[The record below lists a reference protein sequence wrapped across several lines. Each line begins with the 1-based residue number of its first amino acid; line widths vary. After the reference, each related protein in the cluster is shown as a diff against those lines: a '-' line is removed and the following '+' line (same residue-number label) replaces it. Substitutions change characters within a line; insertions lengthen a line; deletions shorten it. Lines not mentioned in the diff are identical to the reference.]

1 MKKLCFGSLLTV
13 LCQIKKK
20 HSQEILY
27 SCLTSPK
34 TRPVDGSLEDKG
46 SVGHRKSGKDDM
58 TEDSKWVFLTT
69 GFDEIKEAYEANLSQ
84 CLDEKKYKQSV
95 LALREIIDEDAS
107 IPPDETIGAKEYTKR
122 NILNSNKFDY
132 YELIATIMEY
142 VSGIDNSGN
151 EANVK
156 EIPGDFVDRFTDR
169 RNEITLTKGDGTEPC
184 KLDFTIKREL
194 FADTFVEMTP
204 PKAKLDIPN
213 TSAIKLFRLS
223 IRNNEFSKDGLA
235 TFIHKNISRYVLSRT
250 KLERLQKDNPE
261 DVTFEACEELRKGID
276 ETSLSKQFEEIMV
289 YSFLEC
295 SLSARKIMSGIE
307 LENIN
312 SKIVSK
318 SEGIYLLPAGTCS
331 NDNQIVFAA
340 SNIVSDLKEAIG
352 SAIDEAKTIKERI
365 DDEHRI
371 LDPAIIGQIVNDK
384 EEEYIKSIA
393 IPSEGIKTATN
404 DSFGV
409 FISYSV
415 NVPEKDGLS
424 NEDYQ
429 KALDAKMAQDLLDAY
444 DFTCSKIRDSGL
456 AAHSF
461 YFFVM
466 PLDDVEKDSKTIMEK
481 SLQGSSL

>member
-1 MKKLCFGSLLTV
+1 
-13 LCQIKKK
+13 
-20 HSQEILY
+20 
-27 SCLTSPK
+27 
-34 TRPVDGSLEDKG
+34 
-46 SVGHRKSGKDDM
+46 
-58 TEDSKWVFLTT
+58 
-69 GFDEIKEAYEANLSQ
+69 
-84 CLDEKKYKQSV
+84 
-95 LALREIIDEDAS
+95 
-107 IPPDETIGAKEYTKR
+107 
-122 NILNSNKFDY
+122 
-132 YELIATIMEY
+132 
-142 VSGIDNSGN
+142 
-151 EANVK
+151 
-156 EIPGDFVDRFTDR
+156 
-169 RNEITLTKGDGTEPC
+169 
-184 KLDFTIKREL
+184 
-194 FADTFVEMTP
+194 MTP